1 MTRTVLR
8 RGAAATVAALLVAT
22 GAGLAVAPAHAGEK
36 DDQFIEYL
44 DQKGVPY
51 SNKTEAIRVA
61 KDFCLARTR
70 QNAPK
75 WRAAYHLANDQG
87 WTETEAAHFAEAAIP
102 TYCPRV
108 WQ

>member
-1 MTRTVLR
+1 MTRTALR
-8 RGAAATVAALLVAT
+8 RGAAASMAALLVAT
-22 GAGLAVAPAHAGEK
+22 GAGMAVAPAHADEK

-44 DQKGVPY
+44 DQKRVPY
-51 SNKTEAIRVA
+51 SSKTEAIRLA
-61 KDFCLARTR
+61 KDFCLVRTR

-87 WTETEAAHFAEAAIP
+87 WTETETAHFAEAAIP

-108 WQ
+108 WK

>member
-1 MTRTVLR
+1 MMLKRT
-8 RGAAATVAALLVAT
+8 AIASMAALLVAS
-22 GAGLAVAPAHAGEK
+22 GAAMAVAPAHAGEK

-51 SNKTEAIRVA
+51 SSKTEAIRVA

-75 WRAAYHLANDQG
+75 WRAAYHLAHEQG

-108 WQ
+108 WK